1 VELSRAID
9 AVPVL
14 ERPRIDRDAASLSG
28 SRCPECGAVSWPARA
43 VCHRCGAA
51 GLEVIAISQ
60 VGSLIS
66 FTRCWVPRPGLEPPF
81 TIGQVKFPEGVTV
94 FGHVRG
100 LPEGVRVPTPVRV
113 VLAADE
119 DTVPAF
125 WFAPE
130 GGADV

>member
-1 VELSRAID
+1 VELRHALD

-28 SRCPECGAVSWPARA
+28 SRCPECSAVSWPARA

-81 TIGQVKFPEGVTV
+81 VIGQVRFPEGVIV

-100 LPEGVRVPTPVRV
+100 LPDDVRVPTPVRV
-113 VLAADE
+113 VLAERE

-125 WFAPE
+125 WFAHE
-130 GGADV
+130 GDGDA

>member
-1 VELSRAID
+1 VSLAAALEASPTAERAK
-9 AVPVL
+9 V
-14 ERPRIDRDAASLSG
+14 DREAGALVG
-28 SRCPECGAVSWPARA
+28 SRCRNCATVSFPARA

-113 VLAADE
+113 VLAEGE
-119 DTVPAF
+119 DAVPAF
-125 WFAPE
+125 WFAHG
-130 GGADV
+130 GGADA